1 MFFFFQAA
9 KYTGL
14 LLPLLGGSLPA
25 SAAVYHLLSSS
36 SNLIK
41 AIVLGMIVLG
51 VLCVSSG
58 LVAGTLGSSQRSLR
72 YCRFATLSSFAILW
86 LLLFFWDVFSLYRD
100 ALLVGV
106 WSRGSYI
113 DPFFCCYLDLLQVVD
128 ICSCI

>member
-41 AIVLGMIVLG
+41 AIVFGMIVLG

-86 LLLFFWDVFSLYRD
+86 LLLFFGTCSLFTEVRYWWVFG
-100 ALLVGV
+100 AVGV
-106 WSRGSYI
+106 TSI
-113 DPFFCCYLDLLQVVD
+113 LVFVV
-128 ICSCI
+128 IWIYCRW